1 MNADQ
6 SSWKNSGS
14 SRDHSRIQKSDCSI
28 VSDLLAKYYRPFTKR
43 IDLSTS
49 QQGCR
54 VTLTCKFQSTSKSK
68 STQKNLPPPTP
79 PLISSKPN
87 GGCVWIL
94 LFLMQFLISSAY
106 SDNLTCHP
114 NNNEDAIHCEDKST
128 IGKKNII
135 VDLTD
140 HDITESGDSTNVGIH
155 TERERGDGD
164 IDIRMKGGSIT
175 TSGVFSVGILARR
188 GNNQPSGTFDILPI
202 ENKSFK
208 DPDVGTIEIPDLEN
222 KYKLIAQ
229 SPYEKGN
236 LEIDLERVTIV
247 SNGTSND
254 TDSTISNAIHAT
266 HISFGYLKINSTDT
280 DIKTTGINGD
290 GIFALKEKGHGNVI
304 IDIKGGSIK
313 TEKDNSRAIRAR
325 LMALTPVSASHWFCT
340 EEERRYCALADIWER
355 VEVSP
360 IQIGDLDIDVERV
373 EFETQGDNSSVIF
386 ARQFTIGDLK
396 IRSRDSTFVTKGKKS
411 HAIYALHEYKG
422 DLDIRLLDGTS
433 IQTEDVKSPAVYA
446 GHSYSGA
453 RKIRILVDDGAT
465 VSAKKSHGI
474 QVGTFIKDPG
484 TESDPTKMDEIA
496 SVGTDGYRQQTVVV
510 NGTVT
515 GGDSDSAGIYL
526 VGGGKVILSGS
537 ISSASKV
544 AVHAARKRDTD
555 TVTDPNTDTKT
566 NNLRVDFFPEGK
578 PMSEVLGD
586 NWIINDG
593 GGTTIAL
600 NGVVIH
606 DKKKGVTGTI
616 VPYYGLW
623 NVRIRKEGV
632 NVTHRSS
639 DTWKTEKLSGPQD
652 RDFSAADRDFS
663 AADFVR
669 TLAAR
674 AAIYEALPAILMRSE
689 GGFQESER
697 LRNQGSEL
705 WLSADST
712 IVSNAKRTGSVGTRY
727 DSELHS
733 VEVGADIGAI
743 GPFTGTVSGRVVE
756 NKVDVRS
763 SVGDG
768 TVNSSGIGVA
778 AGVVREGADG
788 FYVRGRLSASR
799 YKVRLSSPISG
810 VFLDDLD
817 VWGLGYRAEVGRRF
831 ETADETSYTVRS
843 WLDGRAM
850 QFNDV
855 TDAVPARVSLVDGQ
869 ELFLGVGVDARTK
882 WQPSA
887 DSRTVNLRGSLGV
900 ETPTNG
906 SNAVSVSGQQVLS
919 NAPDT
924 RLRFGLAADWQS
936 GRTSF
941 GAAIEA
947 DGADA
952 KGIAFR
958 LGMQLDF

>member
-1 MNADQ
+1 MQFVIFSAHSAHRPCPDPSGNPT
-6 SSWKNSGS
+6 NSG
-14 SRDHSRIQKSDCSI
+14 
-28 VSDLLAKYYRPFTKR
+28 
-43 IDLSTS
+43 
-49 QQGCR
+49 
-54 VTLTCKFQSTSKSK
+54 
-68 STQKNLPPPTP
+68 
-79 PLISSKPN
+79 
-87 GGCVWIL
+87 
-94 LFLMQFLISSAY
+94 
-106 SDNLTCHP
+106 
-114 NNNEDAIHCEDKST
+114 DAIHCEDTST
-128 IGKKNII
+128 TDEKHII

-140 HDITESGDSTNVGIH
+140 HDITESGGSTNAGIN
-155 TERERGDGD
+155 TGRQSGDGD

-175 TSGVFSVGILARR
+175 TSGEFSWGILAIR
-188 GNNQPSGTFDILPI
+188 GNNPSSTYVFFPI

-208 DPDVGTIEIPDLEN
+208 HPDVGTIEIPDLAD
-222 KYKLIAQ
+222 KYKIIADFVH
-229 SPYEKGN
+229 EKGN
-236 LEIDLERVTIV
+236 IEIDLERVNIV
-247 SNGTSND
+247 SNGTNN
-254 TDSTISNAIHAT
+254 TISDAISASLY
-266 HISFGYLKINSTDT
+266 SFGYLKINSTDT
-280 DIKTTGINGD
+280 DIKTTGTKSH
-290 GIFALKEKGHGNVI
+290 GILAQKLSGHGDVI
-304 IDIKGGSIK
+304 INIKGGSIK
-313 TEKDNSRAIRAR
+313 TEKDDSRAIWAR
-325 LMALTPVSASHWFCT
+325 LLAAHSSYWFCT
-340 EEERRYCALADIWER
+340 VEELSDCSGNWEW

-360 IQIGDLDIDVERV
+360 IQIGDLDIDVEGV
-373 EFETQGDNSSVIF
+373 EFETKGDNSSVIY
-386 ARQFTIGDLK
+386 ARQSTIGDLK
-396 IRSRDSTFVTKGKKS
+396 IRSRDSTFVTKGEES
-411 HAIYALHEYKG
+411 HAIYALHEHKG

-433 IQTEDVKSPAVYA
+433 ILTEDVKSPAVYA

-465 VSAKKSHGI
+465 VSANKSHGI
-474 QVGTFIKDPG
+474 QVGTFIKDPS
-484 TESDPTKMDEIA
+484 TEPDPTKMDEIA

-544 AVHAARKRDTD
+544 AVHAARKRATD
-555 TVTDPNTDTKT
+555 TVTDPNSDTTT

-632 NVTHRSS
+632 NVTDRSS
-639 DTWKTEKLSGPQD
+639 DTWTTETLSGPQD
-652 RDFSAADRDFS
+652 RDFSAAD
-663 AADFVR
+663 FVQ

-727 DSELHS
+727 DSELYS

-743 GPFTGTVSGRVVE
+743 GPFMGTVSGRVVE
-756 NKVDVRS
+756 NKVDVKS

-778 AGVVREGADG
+778 AGVIREGADG
-788 FYVRGRLSASR
+788 FYVRGHLSASR

-843 WLDGRAM
+843 WLDGRSM